1 MRGKKLKSITISG
14 KTLRNG
20 LAVAVASVLLA
31 VAAGCG
37 SSSGNDTPQAEGQK
51 LTQDAYARVV
61 DNPANKDN
69 QYPKIDHST
78 ELTNLHERLL
88 RYNDPNKI
96 SYIYLLSA
104 QGGIYAYF
112 TIKGKVTSNGSQ
124 MTTTQAITW
133 KCDKNAGSWYCD
145 HVVTD
150 LPEDDLSYGPSEPG
164 IFFFTTDNVMVT
176 WDGPYL
182 LTDAPMKI
190 DPAKVTLTYID
201 GSKPTSVGGK

>member
-1 MRGKKLKSITISG
+1 MKDITISG
-14 KTLRNG
+14 KQLRNG
-20 LAVAVASVLLA
+20 LVTVV
-31 VAAGCG
+31 VAATLVITGCTTT
-37 SSSGNDTPQAEGQK
+37 SQPANPQAQGQQ

-61 DNPANKDN
+61 NNPANIDN

-78 ELTNLHERLL
+78 ELSNLHDRLL
-88 RYNDPNKI
+88 RYNNPSKI

-104 QGGIYAYF
+104 QGGIYTYF
-112 TIKGKVTSNGSQ
+112 TIKGKVTANGSQ
-124 MTTTQAITW
+124 MTTTQAVNF
-133 KCDKNAGSWYCD
+133 KCDWNHGDKYCD
-145 HVVTD
+145 HIVTD

-190 DPAKVTLTYID
+190 DPAKLTLQYIV
-201 GSKPTSVGGK
+201 GSKPTSIGK